1 MEQRTHIEKIINDIT
16 ELKDLL
22 QVISQCNGNIP
33 SILYKLAQ
41 EKAQIITQSIS
52 QLSGDQPETAA
63 GTTEIHPIETAE
75 QHDDVPAPEPNT
87 MEPAAQPIMQ
97 KPVPMEEEPETTDNQ
112 PIPMK
117 ETKEESAWQE
127 TVEPAPVS
135 QEEAPL
141 PEKKEVEQVSSPAQP
156 SVHST
161 ATDNCIG
168 GQTTARLLDDI
179 LKQRIAS
186 KDIRKAISLN
196 DRFRFRRDLFGGDD
210 ETMNK
215 TIDILNQLHSAE
227 EALNYLEQHFQW
239 DYEKETTNDFITIL
253 EKRFSL

>member
-75 QHDDVPAPEPNT
+75 QHDDVPAPEPNV
-87 MEPAAQPIMQ
+87 MEPAAQPVMQ
-97 KPVPMEEEPETTDNQ
+97 EPAPMEEEPETTDNQ
-112 PIPMK
+112 PTFIE
-117 ETKEESAWQE
+117 ETKEESVWQE
-127 TVEPAPVS
+127 TVEPDPVP

-141 PEKKEVEQVSSPAQP
+141 PEKREVKPISTPAQP
-156 SVHST
+156 VHST
-161 ATDNCIG
+161 ATDNSIG

>member
-75 QHDDVPAPEPNT
+75 QHDDVPAPEPNV
-87 MEPAAQPIMQ
+87 MEPAAQPVMQ
-97 KPVPMEEEPETTDNQ
+97 EPAPMVAEPDITDDRQ
-112 PIPMK
+112 TI
-117 ETKEESAWQE
+117 TEESNEESIHIE
-127 TVEPAPVS
+127 TVEPAPVLEKES
-135 QEEAPL
+135 PL
-141 PEKKEVEQVSSPAQP
+141 PEKREVKPISTPAQP
-156 SVHST
+156 VHST
-161 ATDNCIG
+161 ATDNSIG